1 LSGALVEVGIGT
13 IDDDSVDELLYL
25 EGLWS
30 FDPEDDDPLTEE
42 DEVKVLN
49 DCELEIVK
57 NVEPIVPLTE
67 LLDWMGE
74 DVVDVE
80 EEDIVESC

>member
-1 LSGALVEVGIGT
+1 
-13 IDDDSVDELLYL
+13 L

-49 DCELEIVK
+49 DCELEIVR
-57 NVEPIVPLTE
+57 NVEPILPLTE

-74 DVVDVE
+74 DVVDDVE

>member
-49 DCELEIVK
+49 DCELEIVR